1 MSRPIK
7 IPLHGLLLQI
17 SFYTPV
23 YNYTTVFFFFFSLS
37 RSFLATFSP
46 SIKKKSA
53 FFESADIID
62 RSQHL
67 SAKIGRDI
75 LPE

>member
-23 YNYTTVFFFFFSLS
+23 YNYTTVFFFFLS

>member
-23 YNYTTVFFFFFSLS
+23 YNYTTIFFFFLS

-46 SIKKKSA
+46 SIKKK
-53 FFESADIID
+53 SADIID